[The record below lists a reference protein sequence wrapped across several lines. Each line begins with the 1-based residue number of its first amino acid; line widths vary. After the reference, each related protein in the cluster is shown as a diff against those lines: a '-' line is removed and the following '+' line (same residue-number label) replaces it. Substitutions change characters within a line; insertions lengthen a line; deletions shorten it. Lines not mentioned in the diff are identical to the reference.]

1 MKAPTKPPSEAT
13 LTSKGQITIPRDIRL
28 ELGVEAGDRLR
39 FVRARSGAIEIEA
52 RKRRS
57 IVDIA
62 RENPLPPGDYSTD
75 KAITDAMIR
84 RRKRSKGGRSA

>member
-1 MKAPTKPPSEAT
+1 MGDQSKYYSEAT
-13 LTSKGQITIPRDIRL
+13 LTSKGQITIPRDIRV

-39 FVRARSGAIEIEA
+39 FVRSKSGAITIEA

-62 RENPLPPGDYSTD
+62 REHPLPLGDYDTD
-75 KAITDAMIR
+75 KAVAEAMVR
-84 RRKRSKGGRSA
+84 RQKRAKVGRVA